1 MSPIVDT
8 KKSPLPPLLDLAEI
22 VEALLTVGLKLD
34 KEPRREIKKIMQSKG
49 TIRQWFHE
57 PRGPY
62 NRDTRINSHL
72 GADGELTPGRVHD
85 PEEVKT
91 VVVSFKTSTTGAI
104 LVVQRQTYKIVYF
117 RDRDNGRLR
126 VDTIATVGAKQDM
139 RKQGRRFILIYKA
152 PMYTEASLD
161 PDRCTHKAYEKARR
175 N

>member
-1 MSPIVDT
+1 M
-8 KKSPLPPLLDLAEI
+8 
-22 VEALLTVGLKLD
+22 
-34 KEPRREIKKIMQSKG
+34 
-49 TIRQWFHE
+49 
-57 PRGPY
+57 
-62 NRDTRINSHL
+62 
-72 GADGELTPGRVHD
+72 
-85 PEEVKT
+85 
-91 VVVSFKTSTTGAI
+91 VSFKTSTTGAI